1 MDTPVL
7 KENTHMAYGLFH
19 QKKKLYYI
27 DGYQKKYIYYIDY
40 SAKNAFLFFSIL
52 LTC

>member
-19 QKKKLYYI
+19 QKKI
-27 DGYQKKYIYYIDY
+27 YIYYIDNI
-40 SAKNAFLFFSIL
+40 AKNAFLFFSIL

>member
-1 MDTPVL
+1 M
-7 KENTHMAYGLFH
+7 GSFI
-19 QKKKLYYI
+19 KKKKIYYI
-27 DGYQKKYIYYIDY
+27 DGYQKKKYYIDN